1 VKNAPMNGHESG
13 FQMRHQPLQ
22 QGGFT
27 RSVRPNNRQPA
38 GAPAVIDPL
47 AGRSIADVVDAA
59 RAKRCG
65 TKGIRRGGQMDFSE
79 LNLTNKSPVAI
90 VL

>member
-1 VKNAPMNGHESG
+1 MNGHESG

-47 AGRSIADVVDAA
+47 AGRSIADVVDCPGETL
-59 RAKRCG
+59 RYERDS
-65 TKGIRRGGQMDFSE
+65 TRRSNGLF
-79 LNLTNKSPVAI
+79 
-90 VL
+90 